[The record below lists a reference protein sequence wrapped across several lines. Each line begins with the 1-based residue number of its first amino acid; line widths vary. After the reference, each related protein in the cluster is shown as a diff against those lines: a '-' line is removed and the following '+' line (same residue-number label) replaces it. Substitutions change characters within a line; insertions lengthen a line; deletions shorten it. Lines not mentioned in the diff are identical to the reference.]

1 MERERAEKPTSGL
14 VDIYYGSEFRMK
26 GRMKGTNIRIL
37 PQHLTLTGALALA
50 LCLLVLL
57 GAAGPTQAQVGGE
70 DYSPDQ
76 IIVEVDTSVAIEEI
90 HADHGTETIDDF
102 FGSRGFYLIKPP
114 VDWTGTEVEF
124 AKLIRENDP
133 RVLHAEPNYMADTPE
148 GDGRMKARNIGDSG
162 PSSRDYAAKNLRLS
176 CASRISQGRGITV
189 AVLDTGA
196 QLKHPAL
203 KANFAGVARYDFV
216 DGDTDPSEPRR
227 VAGVVGH
234 GTHVAAIVDRVAP
247 KAKIMPLRVLNAQGS
262 GDVFRI
268 AKAISYAQ
276 LNGAHVINLSLGS
289 SSHSKLL
296 QEIIQNAITKGV
308 IVVAAAGNSGTETPH
323 YPAAGDGISPSF
335 ADGLVAVTSVD
346 KYRKKSWFANYGTWV
361 DIAAPGA
368 GIRSA
373 FPVNKYANWSGT
385 SMATP
390 FVSGQAALIRQVYGS
405 LTPGGI
411 DGILDGIEARIRG
424 SARSIDLNHDLT
436 LWTKLG
442 RGHADVCESLQPGA
456 WR

>member
-1 MERERAEKPTSGL
+1 
-14 VDIYYGSEFRMK
+14 MK
-26 GRMKGTNIRIL
+26 GMTIRIL

-57 GAAGPTQAQVGGE
+57 GAAGPTQAQVGEE
-70 DYSPDQ
+70 DYRPGQ

-90 HADHGTETIDDF
+90 HAEHGTETIDDY
-102 FGSRGFYLIKPP
+102 FGSMGFYLIKPP
-114 VDWTGTEVEF
+114 AHWTGTEVEF
-124 AKLIRENDP
+124 AKQIRENDP
-133 RVLHAEPNYMADTPE
+133 RVLHAEPNYVADTPE

-162 PSSRDYAAKNLRLS
+162 PSSSDYAAENLRLP
-176 CASRISQGRGITV
+176 CASRISQGKGITV

-196 QLKHPAL
+196 QLNHPAL
-203 KANFAGVARYDFV
+203 KANFEGVARYDFV
-216 DGDTDPSEPRR
+216 GDDANPSEPRR
-227 VAGVVGH
+227 VVGVVGH

-276 LNGAHVINLSLGS
+276 RNGAHVINLSLGS

-296 QEIIQNAITKGV
+296 QEIIQNAITNGV
-308 IVVAAAGNSGTETPH
+308 IVVAAAGNSGTETAH
-323 YPAAGDGISPSF
+323 YPAAGDGISPGS
-335 ADGLVAVTSVD
+335 ADGLVAVTAVD
-346 KYRKKSWFANYGTWV
+346 KYEKNSWFANYGPWV
-361 DIAAPGA
+361 DIAAPGT

-373 FPVNKYANWSGT
+373 FPVDKYANWSGT

-390 FVSGQAALIRQVYGS
+390 FISGQAALIRNVYSS

-411 DGILDGIEARIRG
+411 DGIQDGIEARIRG
-424 SARSIDLNHDLT
+424 SARSIDLNHDPK

-442 RGHADVCESLQPGA
+442 KGHADVCESLQSEA
-456 WR
+456 SR